1 MGVSDMAMTRTTRSA
16 LAIGL
21 GATLAG
27 LAACSR
33 PEAPSLEPRAG
44 LDQDLP
50 VPPDAAE
57 QVEHLT
63 ALRALYDES
72 EDGFVSPAEA
82 EGYYRRYFGQL
93 DDDHDG
99 RLSRAE
105 LKPEA
110 PGAPDLELANEEL
123 VGATEDEYV
132 DDSLSKYNLRADRTI
147 GMMST
152 RDFDEMVGA
161 PDAAI
166 STPRPEL
173 LP

>member
-1 MGVSDMAMTRTTRSA
+1 MAIKRTARGA
-16 LAIGL
+16 LAIRL

-27 LAACSR
+27 LAACNR

-50 VPPDAAE
+50 VPSGAAE
-57 QVEHLT
+57 QVEELT
-63 ALRALYDES
+63 RLRALYDEDD
-72 EDGFVSPAEA
+72 DGFVSPAEA
-82 EGYYRRYFGQL
+82 EGYYRRDFAQL
-93 DDDHDG
+93 DDNNDG

-110 PGAPDLELANEEL
+110 PRPPDLELADEEL
-123 VGATEDEYV
+123 VGATEQEYV
-132 DDSLSKYNLRADRTI
+132 DDSLRKYNLRADRTI

-152 RDFDEMVGA
+152 RDFDEMIGE